1 MGDAKQASYDRGFEP
16 AIAEG
21 LLSIQEAI
29 RRGNR
34 QTYATHLSGRFG
46 LSENLALRVTDN
58 RVRLA
63 DALRATG
70 RIPGHPEPGRGIDAP
85 GRLQALTLIL
95 GLLTLGGLFGI
106 HEWQRQ
112 REMGRQME
120 SLQMAGTSETAAPAE
135 IPAQVVASR
144 ESRASIERDELGRIT
159 RVSAGHPADVLAA
172 LCEETLHGACWAT
185 ELQPTEPPSPGRR
198 LGRVTIVH
206 TVGDSAALPIHRD
219 RQSGRWIA
227 GTGLGPIIPAPE
239 AEAGSVES
247 GSGD

>member
-1 MGDAKQASYDRGFEP
+1 MGAAKQASYDRGFEH

-21 LLSIQEAI
+21 WLSVQEAI

-46 LSENLALRVTDN
+46 LSEKLALRVTDN
-58 RVRLA
+58 RIGLT

-85 GRLQALTLIL
+85 GRLQALTLAL
-95 GLLTLGGLFGI
+95 GLFTLAGLFGL

-120 SLQMAGTSETAAPAE
+120 SLQMAGKSETATPAE

-144 ESRASIERDELGRIT
+144 ESRVSIERDELGRIT
-159 RVSAGHPADVLAA
+159 RVSAGHPADVLDA
-172 LCEETLHGACWAT
+172 LCAETPFGACWAT

-206 TVGDSAALPIHRD
+206 SVGDSAVLPIRRD
-219 RQSGRWIA
+219 RRSGRWIA
-227 GTGLGPIIPAPE
+227 GTGLGPIIPARE
-239 AEAGSVES
+239 AETGSGES